1 MKQWFIFLGLAAL
14 VLACG
19 SSGNEGT
26 LAANAGMAAEAG
38 KPDGEKIYKQYCVT
52 CHGIY
57 GDMGAGGAFNLRE
70 TRLSLEERIAVITK
84 GRNAMTPFE
93 TLLNKKEIR
102 AVAEY
107 TVELRNDGMKEG
119 ILPGRGTRTGKE

>member
-1 MKQWFIFLGLAAL
+1 MKQWFVFLALAVFA
-14 VLACG
+14 LACG
-19 SSGNEGT
+19 NSENEGQ
-26 LAANAGMAAEAG
+26 LAANAGIAQ

-57 GDMGAGGAFNLRE
+57 GDMGAAGAYNLRE
-70 TRLSLEERIAVITK
+70 TQLSLEERVAVITK

-93 TLLNKKEIR
+93 TLLKKKEIK

-107 TVELRNDGMKEG
+107 VATLGEK
-119 ILPGRGTRTGKE
+119 